1 MINDESKLISQTLII
16 VIPFFILTGIYIILN
31 GHISP
36 GGGFQGGAVL
46 ASVFMCKY
54 LISPL
59 KDISLDIFH
68 ALEKVILLFIILL
81 SLSFITLGFKFFNLI
96 SNENY
101 LLIMN
106 LLIGIKVA
114 CGMTIIFYRFI
125 FYEDR

>member
-1 MINDESKLISQTLII
+1 MINDESKLISQTLVI

-81 SLSFITLGFKFFNLI
+81 SLSFMTLGFKFFNII

-106 LLIGIKVA
+106 LLIGIKVT

>member
-1 MINDESKLISQTLII
+1 MIRDDSKLISKTLVII
-16 VIPFFILTGIYIILN
+16 IPFFILTGIYIILN

-68 ALEKVILLFIILL
+68 SLEKVILLFIILVSMSFL
-81 SLSFITLGFKFFNLI
+81 TWGFNSLNLI
-96 SNENY
+96 SNEEY
-101 LLIMN
+101 LFTMN
-106 LLIGIKVA
+106 ILIGTKVT
-114 CGMTIIFYRFI
+114 CGMTIIFYRFV

>member
-68 ALEKVILLFIILL
+68 ALEKIILLFIILL
-81 SLSFITLGFKFFNLI
+81 SLSFMTLGFKFLNLI
-96 SNENY
+96 SNESY

>member
-81 SLSFITLGFKFFNLI
+81 SLSFMTLGFKFFNII

>member
-81 SLSFITLGFKFFNLI
+81 SLSFMTLGFKFFNLI

-106 LLIGIKVA
+106 LLIGIKVT

>member
-1 MINDESKLISQTLII
+1 MINDESNLISKTLVI
-16 VIPFFILTGIYIILN
+16 VIPFFILTGVYIILN

-68 ALEKVILLFIILL
+68 ALEKVILLFIILI
-81 SLSFITLGFKFFNLI
+81 SLSFMTLGFKFLNLI
-96 SNENY
+96 SNESY

-106 LLIGIKVA
+106 LLIGIKVT

>member
-1 MINDESKLISQTLII
+1 MINDESNLISKTLVI
-16 VIPFFILTGIYIILN
+16 VIPFFILTGVYIILN

-68 ALEKVILLFIILL
+68 ALEKVILLFIILI
-81 SLSFITLGFKFFNLI
+81 SLSFMTLGFKIFNII
-96 SNENY
+96 SNQSY

-106 LLIGIKVA
+106 LLIGIKVT